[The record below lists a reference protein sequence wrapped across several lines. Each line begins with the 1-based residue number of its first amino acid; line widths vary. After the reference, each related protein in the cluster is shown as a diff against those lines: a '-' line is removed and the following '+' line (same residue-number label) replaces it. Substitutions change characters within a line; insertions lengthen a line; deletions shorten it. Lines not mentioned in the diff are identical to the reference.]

1 MEQRELI
8 EKYVSNDDIYLY
20 NTGNAQRAYHAFGCR
35 YIPDCGLHRFVVWA
49 PHAREVSVVGD
60 FNGWDGY
67 ASPMYRREDGV
78 WCAFLPNVKNGD
90 IYKYRIVGAD
100 GNTVLKADPFAF
112 HAETG
117 PATGSKVWDIEG
129 YGWTDGGYMS
139 ARSGRDAIH
148 SPMSI
153 YEVHI
158 GSWRK
163 REDEVF
169 PNYRSVADEL
179 ADYCKQMNYTHVEL
193 LPITE
198 YPYDG
203 SWGYQVTGFFAPTS
217 RYGTPQDFMYFVDK
231 LHSEGIGVIIDWV
244 PAHFPRDEHGLRMFD
259 GAPCFEG
266 DELRMAEH
274 PDWGTMIFDYSR
286 PQVQSFL
293 TSSAMF
299 FFDKYH
305 VDGIRVD
312 AVSSMLYLD
321 YGRRQGEWTPN
332 KDGGNINLGAVD
344 FLRKMNSAVLSSF
357 PGAITIAEE
366 STAFPLVSRPPE
378 VGGLGFVFKW
388 DMGFMHDTLDY
399 MAMDPYFRSYNHS
412 RITFSMMYAFSENFV
427 LAFSHDE
434 VVHGKA
440 SMVNKMWGDYDTKF
454 ASLRALYGYQF
465 AHPGKKLMFMG
476 GEFAQFIEW
485 NYNQQLD
492 WNLLEYP
499 SHAGMQSYV
508 RVLGR
513 LYLSIPALSR
523 IDDSWDG
530 FTWLNVD
537 DNERSSVAFMRMCQ
551 RSYVVCALNFTP
563 VRYDDFTIGLPRP
576 GVLKE
581 LINSDDVKYG
591 GSGIHNAPEIASED
605 APFLEHPCSAK
616 ITLPPMSAV
625 WFRFTPAPKKAKK
638 AAKPAAKRPAKK
650 PAKAAEKAPASEGGK
665 ALVKAGE
672 KAVAKRG
679 ERAIAKR
686 GEKAIAKRGEKAI
699 AHRGERALAKTGDE
713 PAAKPKKTAKKK

>member
-1 MEQRELI
+1 M
-8 EKYVSNDDIYLY
+8 
-20 NTGNAQRAYHAFGCR
+20 
-35 YIPDCGLHRFVVWA
+35 
-49 PHAREVSVVGD
+49 VG
-60 FNGWDGY
+60 
-67 ASPMYRREDGV
+67 ED
-78 WCAFLPNVKNGD
+78 W
-90 IYKYRIVGAD
+90 
-100 GNTVLKADPFAF
+100 NTVLKADPFAF

-117 PATGSKVWDIEG
+117 PATGSKIWDIEG
-129 YGWTDGGYMS
+129 YEWTDSDYMEKRRGKDS
-139 ARSGRDAIH
+139 VHA
-148 SPMSI
+148 PMSI
-153 YEVHI
+153 YEMHM

-163 REDEVF
+163 KDGEVF
-169 PNYRSVADEL
+169 PNYRRVADEL
-179 ADYCKQMNYTHVEL
+179 VEYLKYMHYTHVEL

-259 GAPCFEG
+259 GAPCYECS
-266 DELRMAEH
+266 EQRMAEH

-293 TSSAMF
+293 TSSAVF

-321 YGRRQGEWTPN
+321 YGRKFGEWTPN

-344 FLRKMNSAVLSSF
+344 FLRKLNTAILTEY

-378 VGGLGFVFKW
+378 VGGLGFMFKW

-399 MAMDPYFRSYNHS
+399 MALDPYFRSYNHS
-412 RITFSMMYAFSENFV
+412 RLTFSMMYAFSENFV

-440 SMVNKMWGDYDTKF
+440 SMVNKMWGDYETKF

-485 NYNQQLD
+485 NYLQQLD
-492 WNLLEYP
+492 WSLLEYP
-499 SHAGMQSYV
+499 LHDGMRKYV
-508 RVLGR
+508 RELGR
-513 LYLSIPALSR
+513 LYASTPALWKV
-523 IDDSWDG
+523 DDSWDG
-530 FTWLNVD
+530 FSWLNVD
-537 DNERSSVAFMRMCQ
+537 DSERSAVAFMRMSQ
-551 RSYVVCALNFTP
+551 RSYIVCALNFTP
-563 VRYDDFTIGLPRP
+563 VRYDDFTIGLPKP

-581 LINSDDVKYG
+581 VINSDDTQYG
-591 GSGIHNAPEIASED
+591 GSGILNKAEIESADES
-605 APFLEHPCSAK
+605 FLDHPCSAK

-625 WFRFTPAPKKAKK
+625 WFRFTPTSAKKLKELEAQKAK
-638 AAKPAAKRPAKK
+638 AAKK
-650 PAKAAEKAPASEGGK
+650 KAPA
-665 ALVKAGE
+665 
-672 KAVAKRG
+672 R
-679 ERAIAKR
+679 
-686 GEKAIAKRGEKAI
+686 
-699 AHRGERALAKTGDE
+699 
-713 PAAKPKKTAKKK
+713 KKK

>member
-1 MEQRELI
+1 MELKELI
-8 EKYVSNDDIYLY
+8 ERYVSNDDIWLY
-20 NTGNAQRAYHAFGCR
+20 NTGNARRAYHALGCR
-35 YIPDCGLHRFVVWA
+35 YIPECGMHRFAVWA

-67 ASPMYRREDGV
+67 AHPMWRRDDEIWVTFIPG
-78 WCAFLPNVKNGD
+78 LKNGD
-90 IYKYRIVGAD
+90 IYKYRVVGED
-100 GNTVLKADPFAF
+100 WNTVLKADPFAF

-117 PATGSKVWDIEG
+117 PATGSKIWDIEG
-129 YGWTDGGYMS
+129 YEWTDSDYMEKRRGKDS
-139 ARSGRDAIH
+139 VHA
-148 SPMSI
+148 PMSI
-153 YEVHI
+153 YEMHM

-163 REDEVF
+163 KDGEVF
-169 PNYRSVADEL
+169 PNYRRVADEL
-179 ADYCKQMNYTHVEL
+179 VEYLKYMHYTHVEL

-259 GAPCFEG
+259 GAPCYECS
-266 DELRMAEH
+266 EQRMAEH

-293 TSSAMF
+293 TSSAVF

-321 YGRRQGEWTPN
+321 YGRKFGEWTPN

-344 FLRKMNSAVLSSF
+344 FLRKLNTAILTEY

-378 VGGLGFVFKW
+378 VGGLGFMFKW

-399 MAMDPYFRSYNHS
+399 MALDPYFRSYNHS
-412 RITFSMMYAFSENFV
+412 RLTFSMMYAFSENFV

-440 SMVNKMWGDYDTKF
+440 SMVNKMWGDYETKF
-454 ASLRALYGYQF
+454 ASLRA
-465 AHPGKKLMFMG
+465 
-476 GEFAQFIEW
+476 FIEW
-485 NYNQQLD
+485 NYLQQLD
-492 WNLLEYP
+492 WSLLEYP
-499 SHAGMQSYV
+499 LHDGMRKYV
-508 RVLGR
+508 RELGR
-513 LYLSIPALSR
+513 LYASTPALWKV
-523 IDDSWDG
+523 DDSWDG
-530 FTWLNVD
+530 FSWLNVD
-537 DNERSSVAFMRMCQ
+537 DSERSSVAFMRMSQ
-551 RSYVVCALNFTP
+551 RSYIVCALNFTP
-563 VRYDDFTIGLPRP
+563 VRYDDFTIGLPKP

-581 LINSDDVKYG
+581 VINSDDTQYG
-591 GSGIHNAPEIASED
+591 GSGILNKAEIESADES
-605 APFLEHPCSAK
+605 FLDHPCSAK

-625 WFRFTPAPKKAKK
+625 WFRFTPTSAKKLKELEAQKAK
-638 AAKPAAKRPAKK
+638 AAKK
-650 PAKAAEKAPASEGGK
+650 KAPA
-665 ALVKAGE
+665 
-672 KAVAKRG
+672 R
-679 ERAIAKR
+679 
-686 GEKAIAKRGEKAI
+686 
-699 AHRGERALAKTGDE
+699 
-713 PAAKPKKTAKKK
+713 KKK

>member
-1 MEQRELI
+1 MELKELI
-8 EKYVSNDDIYLY
+8 ERYVSNDDIWLY
-20 NTGNAQRAYHAFGCR
+20 NTGNARRAYHALGCR
-35 YIPDCGLHRFVVWA
+35 YIPECGMHRFAVWA

-67 ASPMYRREDGV
+67 AHPMWRRDDEIWVTFIPG
-78 WCAFLPNVKNGD
+78 LKNGD
-90 IYKYRIVGAD
+90 IYKYRVVGED
-100 GNTVLKADPFAF
+100 WNTVLKADPFAF

-117 PATGSKVWDIEG
+117 PATGSKIWDIEG
-129 YGWTDGGYMS
+129 YEWTDSDYMEKRRGKDS
-139 ARSGRDAIH
+139 VHA
-148 SPMSI
+148 PMSI
-153 YEVHI
+153 YEMHM

-163 REDEVF
+163 KDGEVF
-169 PNYRSVADEL
+169 PNYRRVADEL
-179 ADYCKQMNYTHVEL
+179 VEYLKYMHYTHVEL

-259 GAPCFEG
+259 GAPCYECS
-266 DELRMAEH
+266 EQRMAEH

-321 YGRRQGEWTPN
+321 YGRRFGEWTPN

-344 FLRKMNSAVLSSF
+344 FLRKLNTAILTEY

-378 VGGLGFVFKW
+378 VGGLGFMFKW

-399 MAMDPYFRSYNHS
+399 MALDPYFRSYNHS
-412 RITFSMMYAFSENFV
+412 RLTFSMMYAFSENFV

-440 SMVNKMWGDYDTKF
+440 SMVNKMWGDYETKF

-485 NYNQQLD
+485 NYLQQLD
-492 WNLLEYP
+492 WSLLEYP
-499 SHAGMQSYV
+499 LHDGMRKYV
-508 RVLGR
+508 RELGR
-513 LYLSIPALSR
+513 LYASTPALWKV
-523 IDDSWDG
+523 DDSWDG
-530 FTWLNVD
+530 FSWLNVD
-537 DNERSSVAFMRMCQ
+537 DSERSSVAFMRMSQ
-551 RSYVVCALNFTP
+551 RSYIVCALNFTP
-563 VRYDDFTIGLPRP
+563 VRYDDFTIGLPKP

-581 LINSDDVKYG
+581 VINSDDTQYG
-591 GSGIHNAPEIASED
+591 GSGILNKAEIESADES
-605 APFLEHPCSAK
+605 FLDHPRSAK

-625 WFRFTPAPKKAKK
+625 WFRFTPTSAKKLKELEAQKAK
-638 AAKPAAKRPAKK
+638 AAKK
-650 PAKAAEKAPASEGGK
+650 KAPA
-665 ALVKAGE
+665 
-672 KAVAKRG
+672 R
-679 ERAIAKR
+679 
-686 GEKAIAKRGEKAI
+686 
-699 AHRGERALAKTGDE
+699 
-713 PAAKPKKTAKKK
+713 KKK

>member
-1 MEQRELI
+1 MELKELI
-8 EKYVSNDDIYLY
+8 ERYVSNDDIWLY
-20 NTGNAQRAYHAFGCR
+20 NTGNARRAYHALGCR
-35 YIPDCGLHRFVVWA
+35 YIPECGMHRFAVWA

-67 ASPMYRREDGV
+67 AHPMWRRDDEIWVTFIPG
-78 WCAFLPNVKNGD
+78 LKNGD
-90 IYKYRIVGAD
+90 IYKYRVVGED
-100 GNTVLKADPFAF
+100 WNTVLKADPFAF

-117 PATGSKVWDIEG
+117 PATGSKIWDIEG
-129 YGWTDGGYMS
+129 YEWTDSDYMEKRRGKDS
-139 ARSGRDAIH
+139 VHA
-148 SPMSI
+148 PMSI
-153 YEVHI
+153 YEMHM

-163 REDEVF
+163 KDGEVF
-169 PNYRSVADEL
+169 PNYRRVADEL
-179 ADYCKQMNYTHVEL
+179 VEYLKYMHYTHVEL

-259 GAPCFEG
+259 GAPCYECS
-266 DELRMAEH
+266 EQRMAEH

-293 TSSAMF
+293 TSSAVF

-321 YGRRQGEWTPN
+321 YGRKFGEWTPN

-344 FLRKMNSAVLSSF
+344 FLRKLNTAILTEY

-378 VGGLGFVFKW
+378 VGGLGFMFKW

-399 MAMDPYFRSYNHS
+399 MALDPYFRSYNHS
-412 RITFSMMYAFSENFV
+412 RLTFSMMYAFSENFV

-440 SMVNKMWGDYDTKF
+440 SMVNKMWGDYETKF

-485 NYNQQLD
+485 NYLQQLD
-492 WNLLEYP
+492 WSLLEYP
-499 SHAGMQSYV
+499 LHDGMRKYV
-508 RVLGR
+508 RELGR
-513 LYLSIPALSR
+513 LYASTPALWKV
-523 IDDSWDG
+523 DDSWDG
-530 FTWLNVD
+530 FSWLNVD
-537 DNERSSVAFMRMCQ
+537 DSERSSVAFMRMFQ
-551 RSYVVCALNFTP
+551 RSYIVCALNFTP
-563 VRYDDFTIGLPRP
+563 VRYDDFTIGLPKP

-581 LINSDDVKYG
+581 VINSDDTQYG
-591 GSGIHNAPEIASED
+591 GSGILNKAEIESADES
-605 APFLEHPCSAK
+605 FLDHPCSAK

-625 WFRFTPAPKKAKK
+625 WFRFTPTSAKKLKELEAQKAK
-638 AAKPAAKRPAKK
+638 AAKK
-650 PAKAAEKAPASEGGK
+650 KAPA
-665 ALVKAGE
+665 
-672 KAVAKRG
+672 R
-679 ERAIAKR
+679 
-686 GEKAIAKRGEKAI
+686 
-699 AHRGERALAKTGDE
+699 
-713 PAAKPKKTAKKK
+713 KKK

>member
-1 MEQRELI
+1 MELKELI
-8 EKYVSNDDIYLY
+8 ERYVSNDDIWLY
-20 NTGNAQRAYHAFGCR
+20 NTGNARRAYHALGCR
-35 YIPDCGLHRFVVWA
+35 YIPECGMHRFAVWA

-67 ASPMYRREDGV
+67 AHPMWRRDDEIWVTFIPG
-78 WCAFLPNVKNGD
+78 LKNGD
-90 IYKYRIVGAD
+90 IYKYRVVGED
-100 GNTVLKADPFAF
+100 WNTVLKADPFAF

-117 PATGSKVWDIEG
+117 PATGSKIWDIEG
-129 YGWTDGGYMS
+129 YEWTDSDYMEKRRGKDS
-139 ARSGRDAIH
+139 VHA
-148 SPMSI
+148 PMSI
-153 YEVHI
+153 YEMHM

-163 REDEVF
+163 KDGEVF
-169 PNYRSVADEL
+169 PNYRRVADEL
-179 ADYCKQMNYTHVEL
+179 VEYLKYMHYTHVEL

-259 GAPCFEG
+259 GAPCYECS
-266 DELRMAEH
+266 EQRMAEH

-293 TSSAMF
+293 TSSAVF

-321 YGRRQGEWTPN
+321 YGRKFGEWTPN

-344 FLRKMNSAVLSSF
+344 FLRKLNTAILTEY

-399 MAMDPYFRSYNHS
+399 MAIDPYFRSYNHS
-412 RITFSMMYAFSENFV
+412 RLTFSMMYAFSENFV

-440 SMVNKMWGDYDTKF
+440 SMVNKMWGDYETKF

-485 NYNQQLD
+485 NYLQQLD
-492 WNLLEYP
+492 WSLLEYP
-499 SHAGMQSYV
+499 LHDGMRKYV
-508 RVLGR
+508 RELGR
-513 LYLSIPALSR
+513 LYASTPALWKV
-523 IDDSWDG
+523 DDSWDG
-530 FTWLNVD
+530 FSWLNVD
-537 DNERSSVAFMRMCQ
+537 DSERSSVAFMRMSQ
-551 RSYVVCALNFTP
+551 RSYIVCALNFTP
-563 VRYDDFTIGLPRP
+563 VRYDDFTIGLPKP

-581 LINSDDVKYG
+581 LINSDDTQYG
-591 GSGIHNAPEIASED
+591 GSGILNKAEIESADES
-605 APFLEHPCSAK
+605 FLDHPCSAK

-625 WFRFTPAPKKAKK
+625 WFRFTPTSAKKLKELEAQKAK
-638 AAKPAAKRPAKK
+638 AAKK
-650 PAKAAEKAPASEGGK
+650 KAPA
-665 ALVKAGE
+665 
-672 KAVAKRG
+672 R
-679 ERAIAKR
+679 
-686 GEKAIAKRGEKAI
+686 
-699 AHRGERALAKTGDE
+699 
-713 PAAKPKKTAKKK
+713 KKK

>member
-1 MEQRELI
+1 MELKELI
-8 EKYVSNDDIYLY
+8 ERYVSNDDIWLY
-20 NTGNAQRAYHAFGCR
+20 NTGNARRAYHALGCR
-35 YIPDCGLHRFVVWA
+35 YIPECGMHRFAVWA

-67 ASPMYRREDGV
+67 AHPMWRRDDEIWVTFIPG
-78 WCAFLPNVKNGD
+78 LKNGD
-90 IYKYRIVGAD
+90 IYKYRVVGED
-100 GNTVLKADPFAF
+100 WNTVLKADPFAF

-117 PATGSKVWDIEG
+117 PATGSKIWDIEG
-129 YGWTDGGYMS
+129 YEWTDSDYMEKRRGKDS
-139 ARSGRDAIH
+139 VHA
-148 SPMSI
+148 PMSI
-153 YEVHI
+153 YEMHM

-163 REDEVF
+163 KDGEVF
-169 PNYRSVADEL
+169 PNYRRVADEL
-179 ADYCKQMNYTHVEL
+179 VEYLKYMHYTHVEL

-259 GAPCFEG
+259 GAPCYECS
-266 DELRMAEH
+266 EQRMAEH

-293 TSSAMF
+293 TSSAVF

-321 YGRRQGEWTPN
+321 YGRKFGEWTPN

-344 FLRKMNSAVLSSF
+344 FLRKLNTAILTEY
-357 PGAITIAEE
+357 PGSITIAEE

-378 VGGLGFVFKW
+378 VGGLGFMFKW

-399 MAMDPYFRSYNHS
+399 MALDPYFRSYNHS
-412 RITFSMMYAFSENFV
+412 RLTFSMMYAFSENFV

-440 SMVNKMWGDYDTKF
+440 SMVNKMWGDYETKF

-485 NYNQQLD
+485 NYLQQLD
-492 WNLLEYP
+492 WSLLEYP
-499 SHAGMQSYV
+499 LHDGMRKYV
-508 RVLGR
+508 RELGR
-513 LYLSIPALSR
+513 LYASTPALWKV
-523 IDDSWDG
+523 DDSWDG
-530 FTWLNVD
+530 FSWLNVD
-537 DNERSSVAFMRMCQ
+537 DSERSSVAFMRMSQ
-551 RSYVVCALNFTP
+551 RSYIVCALNFTP
-563 VRYDDFTIGLPRP
+563 VRYDDFTIGLPKP

-581 LINSDDVKYG
+581 LINSDDTQYG
-591 GSGIHNAPEIASED
+591 GSGILNKAEIESADES
-605 APFLEHPCSAK
+605 FLDHPCSAK

-625 WFRFTPAPKKAKK
+625 WFRFTPTSAKKLKELEAQKAK
-638 AAKPAAKRPAKK
+638 AAKK
-650 PAKAAEKAPASEGGK
+650 KAPAS
-665 ALVKAGE
+665 
-672 KAVAKRG
+672 
-679 ERAIAKR
+679 
-686 GEKAIAKRGEKAI
+686 
-699 AHRGERALAKTGDE
+699 
-713 PAAKPKKTAKKK
+713 KKK

>member
-1 MEQRELI
+1 MELKELI
-8 EKYVSNDDIYLY
+8 ERYVSNDDIWLY
-20 NTGNAQRAYHAFGCR
+20 NTGNARRAYHALGCR
-35 YIPDCGLHRFVVWA
+35 YIPECGMHRFAVWA

-67 ASPMYRREDGV
+67 AHPMWRRDDEIWVTFIPG
-78 WCAFLPNVKNGD
+78 LKNGD
-90 IYKYRIVGAD
+90 IYKYRVVGED
-100 GNTVLKADPFAF
+100 WNTVLKADPFAF

-117 PATGSKVWDIEG
+117 PATGSKIWDIEG
-129 YGWTDGGYMS
+129 YEWTDSDYMEKRRGKDS
-139 ARSGRDAIH
+139 VHA
-148 SPMSI
+148 PMSI
-153 YEVHI
+153 YEMHM

-163 REDEVF
+163 KDGEVF
-169 PNYRSVADEL
+169 PNYRRVADEL
-179 ADYCKQMNYTHVEL
+179 VEYLKYMHYTHVEL

-259 GAPCFEG
+259 CAPCYECS
-266 DELRMAEH
+266 EQRMAEH

-321 YGRRQGEWTPN
+321 YGRRFGEWTPN

-344 FLRKMNSAVLSSF
+344 FLRKLNTAILTEY

-378 VGGLGFVFKW
+378 VGGLGFMFKW

-399 MAMDPYFRSYNHS
+399 MALDPYFRSYNHS
-412 RITFSMMYAFSENFV
+412 RLTFSMMYAFSENFV

-440 SMVNKMWGDYDTKF
+440 SMVNKMWGDYETKF

-485 NYNQQLD
+485 NYLQQLD
-492 WNLLEYP
+492 WSLLEYP
-499 SHAGMQSYV
+499 LHDGMRKYV
-508 RVLGR
+508 RELGR
-513 LYLSIPALSR
+513 LYASTPALWKV
-523 IDDSWDG
+523 DDSWDG
-530 FTWLNVD
+530 FSWLNVD
-537 DNERSSVAFMRMCQ
+537 DSERSSVAFMRMSQ
-551 RSYVVCALNFTP
+551 RSYIVCALNFTP
-563 VRYDDFTIGLPRP
+563 VRYDDFTIGLPKP

-581 LINSDDVKYG
+581 VINSDDTQYG
-591 GSGIHNAPEIASED
+591 GSGILNKAEIESADES
-605 APFLEHPCSAK
+605 FLDHPCSAK

-625 WFRFTPAPKKAKK
+625 WFRFTPTSAKKLKELEAQKAK
-638 AAKPAAKRPAKK
+638 AAKK
-650 PAKAAEKAPASEGGK
+650 KAPA
-665 ALVKAGE
+665 
-672 KAVAKRG
+672 R
-679 ERAIAKR
+679 
-686 GEKAIAKRGEKAI
+686 
-699 AHRGERALAKTGDE
+699 
-713 PAAKPKKTAKKK
+713 KKK

>member
-1 MEQRELI
+1 MELKELI
-8 EKYVSNDDIYLY
+8 ERYVSNDDIWLY
-20 NTGNAQRAYHAFGCR
+20 NTGNARRAYHALGCR
-35 YIPDCGLHRFVVWA
+35 YIPECGMHRFAVWA

-67 ASPMYRREDGV
+67 AHPMWRRDDEIWVTFIPG
-78 WCAFLPNVKNGD
+78 LKNGD
-90 IYKYRIVGAD
+90 IYKYRVVGED
-100 GNTVLKADPFAF
+100 WNTVLKADPFAF

-117 PATGSKVWDIEG
+117 PATGSKIWDIEG
-129 YGWTDGGYMS
+129 YEWTDSDYMEKRRGKDS
-139 ARSGRDAIH
+139 VHA
-148 SPMSI
+148 PMSI
-153 YEVHI
+153 YEMHM

-163 REDEVF
+163 KDGEVF
-169 PNYRSVADEL
+169 PNYRRVADEL
-179 ADYCKQMNYTHVEL
+179 VEYLKYMHYTHVEL

-259 GAPCFEG
+259 GAPCYECS
-266 DELRMAEH
+266 EQRMAEH

-293 TSSAMF
+293 TSSAVF

-321 YGRRQGEWTPN
+321 YGRKFGEWTPN

-344 FLRKMNSAVLSSF
+344 FLRKLNTAILTEY

-378 VGGLGFVFKW
+378 VGGLGFMFKW

-399 MAMDPYFRSYNHS
+399 MALDPYFRSYNHS
-412 RITFSMMYAFSENFV
+412 RLTFSMMYAFSENFV

-440 SMVNKMWGDYDTKF
+440 SMVNKMWGDYETKF

-485 NYNQQLD
+485 NYLQQLD
-492 WNLLEYP
+492 WSLLEYP
-499 SHAGMQSYV
+499 LHDGMRKYV
-508 RVLGR
+508 RELGR
-513 LYLSIPALSR
+513 LYASTPALWKV
-523 IDDSWDG
+523 DDSWDG
-530 FTWLNVD
+530 FSWLNVD
-537 DNERSSVAFMRMCQ
+537 DSERSSVAFMRMSQ
-551 RSYVVCALNFTP
+551 RSYIVCALNFTP
-563 VRYDDFTIGLPRP
+563 VRYDDFTIGLPKP

-581 LINSDDVKYG
+581 VINSDYTQYG
-591 GSGIHNAPEIASED
+591 GSGILNKAEIESADES
-605 APFLEHPCSAK
+605 FLDHPCSAK

-625 WFRFTPAPKKAKK
+625 WFRFTPTSAKKLKELEAQKAK
-638 AAKPAAKRPAKK
+638 AAKK
-650 PAKAAEKAPASEGGK
+650 KAPA
-665 ALVKAGE
+665 
-672 KAVAKRG
+672 R
-679 ERAIAKR
+679 
-686 GEKAIAKRGEKAI
+686 
-699 AHRGERALAKTGDE
+699 
-713 PAAKPKKTAKKK
+713 KKK